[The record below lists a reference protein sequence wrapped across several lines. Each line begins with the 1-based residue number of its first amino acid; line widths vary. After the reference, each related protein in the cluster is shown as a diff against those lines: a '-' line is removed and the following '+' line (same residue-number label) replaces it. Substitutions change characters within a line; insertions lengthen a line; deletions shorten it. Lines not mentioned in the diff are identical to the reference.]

1 MTEIN
6 TSFDLLAR
14 TTEIVAAY
22 VSRNQLTQEKLF
34 EFIQKVHHSLI
45 NITSGHS
52 LKSPSS
58 IGPAVPI
65 ESSITPDYLVCLED
79 GVHLKMLKRHLNT
92 TYNMTPADYR
102 KRWDLPAN
110 YPMVAPNY
118 AKRRSAIAKAIGLGV
133 NRKTQKKRVIHSL

>member
-1 MTEIN
+1 MIETQN
-6 TSFDLLAR
+6 SLDFMAR
-14 TTEIVAAY
+14 TTDIVAAY

-45 NITSGHS
+45 NITLGHS
-52 LKSPSS
+52 LKNLSS
-58 IGPAVPI
+58 RGPAVPI
-65 ESSITPDYLVCLED
+65 ENSITPDYLVCLED
-79 GVHLKMLKRHLNT
+79 GLQLKMLKRHLNT

-118 AKRRSAIAKAIGLGV
+118 AKRRSAIAKAIGLGA
-133 NRKTQKKRVIHSL
+133 NRKTQKKRIMHSL